1 MSRLPETTSN
11 PNIRV
16 LVGEPRKRGRPRKNR
31 GHPSQNHRLTRPKQQ
46 GNGFLA
52 PNAISNSD
60 GSDCQGKARTMPA
73 DDDLDRLEEIWD
85 AFVARK
91 SAHRNRSSSSSAS
104 PSKRLKQ
111 EQRSKYENDENHDCR
126 SKVNVSLHRLPPDLD
141 ISVVRMVPLKELE
154 QKDGSILSSK
164 VGDDNGKEG
173 SNEKSVPNNTEG
185 VTIVTPQFT
194 ALRQS
199 SSIPDHV
206 LPSHVSDSSTLTSLK
221 ESYDTVTK
229 YGMLYEQMTRLTN
242 QLYKEPQQK
251 SSQCKVH
258 VTEGDAAQKEENRKI
273 VPPSSPKSTSISSM
287 SLSVSSLLKKSSS
300 SITQRLLLNNSE
312 QYNTLHRAFSKKQRS
327 TSSITDE
334 GKGIQKDSCQS
345 KSDFVSSA
353 SPEVES
359 KSWKEC
365 LVHPPITFEDAL
377 GTFSKNAR
385 YFLTFSF
392 HTVFFTNRLS
402 FFSFFYGQS
411 CSEIK

>member
-1 MSRLPETTSN
+1 M
-11 PNIRV
+11 V
-16 LVGEPRKRGRPRKNR
+16 
-31 GHPSQNHRLTRPKQQ
+31 H
-46 GNGFLA
+46 
-52 PNAISNSD
+52 NAILNSD

-91 SAHRNRSSSSSAS
+91 SARRNNSSSSSSNSSAS
-104 PSKRLKQ
+104 PSKRSKQ

-141 ISVVRMVPLKELE
+141 ISVVRMVPLKKVE
-154 QKDGSILSSK
+154 QKSGNILASK
-164 VGDDNGKEG
+164 VGDDNGEEG
-173 SNEKSVPNNTEG
+173 SNEKPVPNNTEG

-206 LPSHVSDSSTLTSLK
+206 LPPHFSDSSTLTSLR
-221 ESYDTVTK
+221 ESYDTITK

-251 SSQCKVH
+251 SSQCNVSVAEEDKPKV
-258 VTEGDAAQKEENRKI
+258 VQKKENRKI
-273 VPPSSPKSTSISSM
+273 VPPSLPKSTSMSSM
-287 SLSVSSLLKKSSS
+287 SLSISSLLKKSSS
-300 SITQRLLLNNSE
+300 SITQLLLLNNSE
-312 QYNTLHRAFSKKQRS
+312 QYNTLHRAFSEKQRS

-334 GKGIQKDSCQS
+334 EKGFQKDSCQ
-345 KSDFVSSA
+345 SDFVSSA

-385 YFLTFSF
+385 YFLTYSF
-392 HTVFFTNRLS
+392 HTDFFTYHLS
-402 FFSFFYGQS
+402 FLFFKWT
-411 CSEIK
+411 EL